1 MKNSIRFFIIEV
13 ISMLSLYLL
22 GISVGFSLTKIG
34 LLALLNFFNQLLAM
48 LVVSGMSNAVYSWR
62 HVFHNLYIYTKQT
75 ILIPILIIFLLIVQM
90 DTMSIE
96 LRFFYLNVLLMV
108 YTIGSIFS
116 LGPKIGRKVS

>member
-62 HVFHNLYIYTKQT
+62 HVFHNLYIYTK
-75 ILIPILIIFLLIVQM
+75 
-90 DTMSIE
+90 
-96 LRFFYLNVLLMV
+96 
-108 YTIGSIFS
+108 
-116 LGPKIGRKVS
+116 